1 MFNSIYKIQ
10 FHWMLNKS
18 QDRVQCNWMCAHIQD
33 RALSYWLSLFM
44 TNINNYFLIYA
55 SVFTERGMDNYT
67 TAIQIFND
75 TTPKLPKTPL
85 YQEVSEDFGFIFYVS
100 IILIGTLL
108 LLYLCNCFFRSHKYH
123 SNDGLLK
130 AERLQMI

>member
-1 MFNSIYKIQ
+1 
-10 FHWMLNKS
+10 
-18 QDRVQCNWMCAHIQD
+18 
-33 RALSYWLSLFM
+33 
-44 TNINNYFLIYA
+44 
-55 SVFTERGMDNYT
+55 MDNYT
-67 TAIQIFND
+67 TAIQLCND

-123 SNDGLLK
+123 SNDGLPK

>member
-1 MFNSIYKIQ
+1 
-10 FHWMLNKS
+10 
-18 QDRVQCNWMCAHIQD
+18 
-33 RALSYWLSLFM
+33 
-44 TNINNYFLIYA
+44 
-55 SVFTERGMDNYT
+55 MDNYT
-67 TAIQIFND
+67 TAIQLFND

-123 SNDGLLK
+123 SNDGLPK

>member
-1 MFNSIYKIQ
+1 
-10 FHWMLNKS
+10 
-18 QDRVQCNWMCAHIQD
+18 
-33 RALSYWLSLFM
+33 
-44 TNINNYFLIYA
+44 
-55 SVFTERGMDNYT
+55 MDNYT
-67 TAIQIFND
+67 TAIQLFND

-85 YQEVSEDFGFIFYVS
+85 YQDVSEDFGFIFYVS

-123 SNDGLLK
+123 SNDGLPK

>member
-1 MFNSIYKIQ
+1 
-10 FHWMLNKS
+10 
-18 QDRVQCNWMCAHIQD
+18 
-33 RALSYWLSLFM
+33 
-44 TNINNYFLIYA
+44 
-55 SVFTERGMDNYT
+55 MDNYT
-67 TAIQIFND
+67 TAIQLFND
-75 TTPKLPKTPL
+75 TTLKLPKTPL

-123 SNDGLLK
+123 SNDGLPK

>member
-1 MFNSIYKIQ
+1 
-10 FHWMLNKS
+10 
-18 QDRVQCNWMCAHIQD
+18 
-33 RALSYWLSLFM
+33 
-44 TNINNYFLIYA
+44 
-55 SVFTERGMDNYT
+55 MDNYT
-67 TAIQIFND
+67 TTTAIQLFND

-108 LLYLCNCFFRSHKYH
+108 LVYLCNCFFRSHKYH
-123 SNDGLLK
+123 SYDGLPK

>member
-1 MFNSIYKIQ
+1 
-10 FHWMLNKS
+10 
-18 QDRVQCNWMCAHIQD
+18 
-33 RALSYWLSLFM
+33 
-44 TNINNYFLIYA
+44 
-55 SVFTERGMDNYT
+55 MDNYT
-67 TAIQIFND
+67 TAIQLFND

-108 LLYLCNCFFRSHKYH
+108 LLYLCNCFFRSHQYH
-123 SNDGLLK
+123 SNDGLPK

>member
-1 MFNSIYKIQ
+1 
-10 FHWMLNKS
+10 
-18 QDRVQCNWMCAHIQD
+18 
-33 RALSYWLSLFM
+33 
-44 TNINNYFLIYA
+44 
-55 SVFTERGMDNYT
+55 MDNYT
-67 TAIQIFND
+67 TTAIQLFND

-85 YQEVSEDFGFIFYVS
+85 YQVVSEDFGFIFYVS

-123 SNDGLLK
+123 SHDGLPK

>member
-1 MFNSIYKIQ
+1 
-10 FHWMLNKS
+10 
-18 QDRVQCNWMCAHIQD
+18 
-33 RALSYWLSLFM
+33 
-44 TNINNYFLIYA
+44 
-55 SVFTERGMDNYT
+55 MDNYT
-67 TAIQIFND
+67 TTTAIQLFND

-108 LLYLCNCFFRSHKYH
+108 LVYLCNCFFRSHKYH
-123 SNDGLLK
+123 SNDGLPK

>member
-1 MFNSIYKIQ
+1 
-10 FHWMLNKS
+10 
-18 QDRVQCNWMCAHIQD
+18 
-33 RALSYWLSLFM
+33 
-44 TNINNYFLIYA
+44 
-55 SVFTERGMDNYT
+55 MDNYT
-67 TAIQIFND
+67 TAIQLFND
-75 TTPKLPKTPL
+75 TTPKLPKTSL

-123 SNDGLLK
+123 SNDGLPK

>member
-1 MFNSIYKIQ
+1 
-10 FHWMLNKS
+10 
-18 QDRVQCNWMCAHIQD
+18 
-33 RALSYWLSLFM
+33 
-44 TNINNYFLIYA
+44 
-55 SVFTERGMDNYT
+55 MDNYT
-67 TAIQIFND
+67 TTAIQLFND
-75 TTPKLPKTPL
+75 TTSKLPKTPL

-123 SNDGLLK
+123 SNDGLPK

>member
-1 MFNSIYKIQ
+1 
-10 FHWMLNKS
+10 
-18 QDRVQCNWMCAHIQD
+18 
-33 RALSYWLSLFM
+33 
-44 TNINNYFLIYA
+44 
-55 SVFTERGMDNYT
+55 MDFYT
-67 TAIQIFND
+67 TDIEVFND

-85 YQEVSEDFGFIFYVS
+85 YQEVSADFGFIFYVS

-123 SNDGLLK
+123 SNDGLPK

>member
-1 MFNSIYKIQ
+1 
-10 FHWMLNKS
+10 
-18 QDRVQCNWMCAHIQD
+18 
-33 RALSYWLSLFM
+33 
-44 TNINNYFLIYA
+44 
-55 SVFTERGMDNYT
+55 MDNYT
-67 TAIQIFND
+67 TTTAIQLFND

-123 SNDGLLK
+123 SNDGLPK

>member
-1 MFNSIYKIQ
+1 
-10 FHWMLNKS
+10 
-18 QDRVQCNWMCAHIQD
+18 
-33 RALSYWLSLFM
+33 
-44 TNINNYFLIYA
+44 
-55 SVFTERGMDNYT
+55 MDNYT
-67 TAIQIFND
+67 TAIQLFND

-85 YQEVSEDFGFIFYVS
+85 YQEVSEDFGFFFYVS

-123 SNDGLLK
+123 SNDGLPK

>member
-1 MFNSIYKIQ
+1 
-10 FHWMLNKS
+10 
-18 QDRVQCNWMCAHIQD
+18 
-33 RALSYWLSLFM
+33 
-44 TNINNYFLIYA
+44 
-55 SVFTERGMDNYT
+55 MDNYT
-67 TAIQIFND
+67 TAIQLFND

-108 LLYLCNCFFRSHKYH
+108 LLYLCNCFFRSQKYH
-123 SNDGLLK
+123 SNDGLPK

>member
-1 MFNSIYKIQ
+1 
-10 FHWMLNKS
+10 
-18 QDRVQCNWMCAHIQD
+18 
-33 RALSYWLSLFM
+33 
-44 TNINNYFLIYA
+44 
-55 SVFTERGMDNYT
+55 MDFYT
-67 TAIQIFND
+67 TDIQAFND

-85 YQEVSEDFGFIFYVS
+85 YQEVSEDFGIIFYVS

-123 SNDGLLK
+123 SNDGLPK

>member
-1 MFNSIYKIQ
+1 
-10 FHWMLNKS
+10 
-18 QDRVQCNWMCAHIQD
+18 
-33 RALSYWLSLFM
+33 
-44 TNINNYFLIYA
+44 
-55 SVFTERGMDNYT
+55 MDNYT
-67 TAIQIFND
+67 TTTTAIQLFND

-108 LLYLCNCFFRSHKYH
+108 LVYLCNCFFRSHKYH
-123 SNDGLLK
+123 SNDGLPK